1 MTNTDQLQKIIEELL
16 SELGIENPNVSF
28 EHPTELSHGDYS
40 TNAAMAYAKELKQNP
55 RALAEKI
62 KEYIENQKPET
73 VEKIEIAGPGFINF
87 YLSKQFFVDNVK
99 AILQEGSH
107 FGASQIGAGKKVL
120 VEYSSPNIAKP
131 FTVGH
136 LRSTIIGDA
145 VANLLAF
152 SGFEVIRDNHLGDWG
167 TQFGKLIVAI
177 KKWGDFE
184 EIKKSQTPIKEL
196 VDLYVKFHDEAEKDA
211 SLEDEARAWF
221 TKLEQGDSEARAL
234 WQECVSLSM
243 LEFNHIYARLRV
255 SAFDTSLGESFF
267 EDKMAAVLADVKAK
281 NIAKVSDGA
290 YLIFFD
296 EEKTK
301 LPPLMLTKKD
311 GSSLYA
317 LRDLAADRYRRET
330 YGAGVT
336 IINEVGAEQSQYF
349 RQIFEA
355 EELLGYFPKSQRVH
369 IGHGLYRFADGKMST
384 RKGNVIWLDDMLNE
398 AEKHA
403 AELNEATKADVA
415 LAAIK
420 FNDLK
425 REAIKDIVFSW
436 DEMLNLQGDTGP
448 YLQYAHAR
456 AASII
461 EKAREASIEPIVAH
475 VLPEAGPVEKLLYRF
490 PEIVSRA
497 GTEYAPHQVATYL
510 IELARAFSTYYAE
523 TKIVDKDDHL
533 SPYKVGL
540 TKAFKIV
547 MKNGLSLLGI
557 PAPEKM

>member
-1 MTNTDQLQKIIEELL
+1 MSITNQLKTIIIELL
-16 SELGIENPNVSF
+16 TELGIENPSVSF
-28 EHPTELSHGDYS
+28 EHPTELVHGDYS
-40 TNAAMAYAKELKQNP
+40 TNVAMVYAKELKKNP
-55 RALAEKI
+55 RVLAEEVK
-62 KEYIENQKPET
+62 KYIQNQKPDTIEN
-73 VEKIEIAGPGFINF
+73 IEIAGPGFINF
-87 YLSKQFFVDNVK
+87 FLSKQFFVDSLK
-99 AILQEGSH
+99 HIIREGDQ
-107 FGASQIGAGKKVL
+107 FGSNQDGAGKKVL

-152 SGFEVIRDNHLGDWG
+152 SGYTVIRDNHLGDWG

-184 EIKKSQTPIKEL
+184 AIKKSQTPIKEL

-211 SLEDEARAWF
+211 SLEDEGRAWF
-221 TKLEQGDSEARAL
+221 TKLEQGDSDARAL
-234 WQECVSLSM
+234 WQMCVALSM
-243 LEFNHIYARLRV
+243 QEFDRIYARLRV
-255 SAFDTSLGESFF
+255 SAFDTALGESFF
-267 EDKMAAVLADVKAK
+267 EDKMAAVLVDVKAT
-281 NIAKVSDGA
+281 NIAKESEGA

-330 YGAGVT
+330 YGTDIT

-369 IGHGLYRFADGKMST
+369 IGHGLYRFAEGKMST
-384 RKGNVIWLDDMLNE
+384 RKGNVIWLDDILNE
-398 AEKHA
+398 AEKRA
-403 AELNEATKADVA
+403 GELNEATKTDVA

-425 REAIKDIVFSW
+425 REAIKDIVFDW
-436 DEMLNLQGDTGP
+436 DEILNLHGDTGP

-456 AASII
+456 CVSVL
-461 EKAREASIEPIVAH
+461 EKARESLIEPVATDT
-475 VLPEAGPVEKLLYRF
+475 LQQAGSVEKLVYRF

-497 GTEYAPHQVATYL
+497 TSEYAPHYIATYL
-510 IELARAFSTYYAE
+510 IELAHAFSTYYAE
-523 TKIVDKDDHL
+523 TKIVDPEDHL

-540 TKAFKIV
+540 TKAVKIV
-547 MKNGLSLLGI
+547 LKNGLSLLGI
-557 PAPEKM
+557 PTPEKM